1 MTQRRRKLA
10 ALLLTLCLHAC
21 AISAAR
27 AQGDPPPTTNPVAFK
42 FDEFGDVPAS
52 DIAARLDNFANALME
67 QPQVKGFVIAYRSRR
82 DLPGLSGRLM
92 SLMRNYLINS
102 RGIDPNRVAGVDG
115 GAAGCIAQELWLVPP
130 GATPKP
136 RDHAHEHGFVDI
148 DSTRKFDEEAVDPS
162 VGSYSQTI
170 YHSLEGFA
178 NALRKEPRATG
189 HIIAYSE
196 YRVDRWEE
204 EDERGRKRTSRRVHL
219 DPPGTAARD
228 MRHFR
233 AELTSKYGISLS
245 RIKLVNGGYRQWKEA
260 ELWIVPPGGHA
271 PTPTP
276 TSFPRGRR

>member
-1 MTQRRRKLA
+1 MTQRRQKLA

-115 GAAGCIAQELWLVPP
+115 GSAGCIVQELWLVQP
-130 GATPKP
+130 GAVPKP
-136 RDHAHEHGFVDI
+136 LASAYRSDFEDVE
-148 DSTRKFDEEAVDPS
+148 STRKFDEAPFGRESTYHNSIVD
-162 VGSYSQTI
+162 
-170 YHSLEGFA
+170 SLEGYA
-178 NALRKEPRATG
+178 TALRKEPRSTAY
-189 HIIAYSE
+189 IIAYAGYWVSH
-196 YRVDRWEE
+196 WQE
-204 EDERGRKRTSRRVHL
+204 EDERGQKRTRRHVEL
-219 DPPGTAARD
+219 DPPGTAASVLR
-228 MRHFR
+228 RLR
-233 AELTSKYGISLS
+233 SRLVTEQRIPSS
-245 RIKLVNGGYRQWKEA
+245 RIKLINGGHRKWGQA
-260 ELWIVPPGGHA
+260 ELWIVPPGAHA
-271 PTPTP
+271 PIATPNA
-276 TSFPRGRR
+276 FPKGRR